1 MRQTN
6 TITMRRTS
14 FAASSIVLVIGA
26 STLDNAY
33 AERWV
38 QASPT
43 DARVWYDTDN
53 IRATGDGLIGVWI
66 STGPNRTNTGTDG
79 KTSYP
84 AYSIIN
90 CRQRTAGSKMRLDL
104 GEASIPY
111 ASNSGMGELI
121 EKLCS

>member
-1 MRQTN
+1 MKQTK
-6 TITMRRTS
+6 TITMRRAS
-14 FAASSIVLVIGA
+14 FVVSSIVLVLAA
-26 STLDNAY
+26 STPENAH

-38 QASPT
+38 QASPA
-43 DARVWYDTDN
+43 DARVWYDADN
-53 IRATGDGLIGVWI
+53 IRPTGDGLIGVWV
-66 STGPNRTNTGTDG
+66 STGPKRTNTGTDG

-90 CRQRTAGSKMRLDL
+90 CSQRTAGSKMSLDL

-121 EKLCS
+121 AKLCS